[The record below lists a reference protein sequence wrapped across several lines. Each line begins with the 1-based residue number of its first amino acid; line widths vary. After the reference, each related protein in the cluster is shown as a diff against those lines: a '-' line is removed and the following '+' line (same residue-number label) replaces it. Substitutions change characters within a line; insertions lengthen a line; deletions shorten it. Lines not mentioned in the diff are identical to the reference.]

1 MIKKEPKKIDKDLL
15 PFFKKLLEINL
26 YMTILFYIV
35 FLFAAI
41 FEVMMNSSRWIVII
55 IAVIHP
61 LVAIPLA
68 FFTFYKGY

>member
-1 MIKKEPKKIDKDLL
+1 MKIDKDLL

-41 FEVMMNSSRWIVII
+41 FELMMNSSRWIVLV
-55 IAVIHP
+55 IAFIHP